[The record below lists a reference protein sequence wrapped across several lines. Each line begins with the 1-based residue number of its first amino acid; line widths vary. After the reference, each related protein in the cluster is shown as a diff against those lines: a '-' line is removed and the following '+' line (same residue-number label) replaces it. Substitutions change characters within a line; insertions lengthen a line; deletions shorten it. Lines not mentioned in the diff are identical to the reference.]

1 MPELGC
7 NYSPELMSLFGAGRV
22 DVDWIKLSRWEV
34 FREELEVARPVR
46 PVLLHVLPS
55 AGSPSFDDVDW
66 DGLNRA
72 MRDCGSP
79 HTGLHLSTARADWGD
94 GEPSDDEIVE
104 RLAAGTRLWASRME
118 APLLVE
124 NVPFHDGARGCLRP
138 ATDPEVIREVCERA
152 DVGLLLDLAHLRVS
166 CWHRA
171 EDAHAYLQRLPLER
185 VREIHVCGPEM
196 TEDRG
201 LLDRHLEMR
210 AEDYELLRHA
220 LEWTSPR
227 VVSLEYGGTGPKFI
241 WRSEIDVLE
250 RQLHMLDAI
259 VRG

>member
-7 NYSPELMSLFGAGRV
+7 NYSPELMSLLGDGRV
-22 DVDWIKLSRWEV
+22 AVDWIKLSRWEV
-34 FREELEVARPVR
+34 FQEELQVARPAR

-55 AGSPSFDDVDW
+55 AGSASFDDADW

-79 HTGLHLSTARADWGD
+79 HTALHLATARADWG
-94 GEPSDDEIVE
+94 GREPSDDEIVE

-124 NVPFHDGARGCLRP
+124 NVPFYDGVQGSLRP
-138 ATDPEVIREVCERA
+138 ATDPEVIGEVCERA

-166 CWHRA
+166 CWHRG
-171 EDAHAYLQRLPLER
+171 EDAHAYLHRLPLER

-201 LLDRHLEMR
+201 LHDRHLEMQ
-210 AEDYELLRHA
+210 AEDYALLRHA
-220 LEWTSPR
+220 LERTSPLM
-227 VVSLEYGGTGPKFI
+227 VSLEYGGTGPKFA

-250 RQLHMLDAI
+250 RQLRMLDGI
-259 VRG
+259 VHG